1 LSNTKKQ
8 TVHSFST
15 QFNGLANVL
24 VIDAHIQSAIDP
36 QPFKTYKA
44 IRDTGAT
51 NCVITDKVINE
62 CSLKPVGIRQVHGV
76 HGKDMSPVYIVNI
89 GLPNGVGFMS
99 SHVTRGVLTE
109 GLDMLIGMD
118 IINKGDF
125 ALTHNDGKTLLSYRN
140 PSVGKIDFVNQ
151 KAGGLDISRKS
162 PCPCGSGKKYKR
174 CCGKHT

>member
-1 LSNTKKQ
+1 MSNIKKQ

-15 QFNGLANVL
+15 QFNGLANIL
-24 VIDAHIQSAIDP
+24 VVDAHIQSAINP

-44 IRDTGAT
+44 IWDTGAT

-62 CSLKPVGIRQVHGV
+62 SSLKPVGMTQVQGV
-76 HGKDMSPVYIVNI
+76 HGKDESPVYIVNI
-89 GLPNGVGFMS
+89 GLPNRVGFKNY
-99 SHVTRGVLTE
+99 HVTRGVLTE

-140 PSVGKIDFVNQ
+140 PSIGEIDFVKQ
-151 KAGGLDISRKS
+151 KATGLDISRSS

-174 CCGKHT
+174 CCAQYA